1 MMREGDRSPWGTIDH
16 VTRLGP
22 DVVVVETPSHG
33 GLHFQG
39 AAAEAVPA
47 AVRATFIEGPTW
59 AEEDVELPIALTF
72 LHCRGHV
79 DDQSLW
85 LSAEKLRDAAV
96 RNAATYERY
105 KVASDLLVHEIP
117 ASTREPRD
125 RTNGSPRE
133 PQQPPLAPDAAEI
146 PETARENRR
155 RKLIEL
161 TESTA
166 TAA

>member
-33 GLHFQG
+33 GLHFEG

-79 DDQSLW
+79 DDHSLW
-85 LSAEKLRDAAV
+85 LPAEKLRDAAV

-105 KVASDLLVHEIP
+105 KVARDLLIHEI
-117 ASTREPRD
+117 AQANATL
-125 RTNGSPRE
+125 
-133 PQQPPLAPDAAEI
+133 PL
-146 PETARENRR
+146 TG
-155 RKLIEL
+155 
-161 TESTA
+161 
-166 TAA
+166 